1 MISPKLWLLLPILQ
15 STVVLSSPLASPCSH
30 DASSSSSPS
39 VNQTS
44 RLTAAWST
52 RMISSIISRQQG
64 LVSSGEVTSTLESG
78 LISIGV
84 QSWLDLYATASS
96 SSSSSSDDQTTTQ
109 DFASYVDAILQGV
122 SATAAFTNVSAAART
137 PLDRLTVAQAIAGL
151 EREPASVREGEDS
164 GRQPETN
171 GGGGGGGG
179 GRQLTADETQ
189 ALSALNQSLAIQE
202 RNQYGG
208 FWYVFFS
215 LSHYAKV
222 S

>member
-1 MISPKLWLLLPILQ
+1 MISPKLWLLLPILLQ

-30 DASSSSSPS
+30 DASPS

-44 RLTAAWST
+44 RLAAAWST
-52 RMISSIISRQQG
+52 RMINSIISRQQG

-96 SSSSSSDDQTTTQ
+96 SSSSSDDQTTTQ
-109 DFASYVDAILQGV
+109 AFASYVEAILQGV

-164 GRQPETN
+164 LTQPGVETN
-171 GGGGGGGG
+171 GGGGGGGGG

-208 FWYVFFS
+208 FWYVFFFF
-215 LSHYAKV
+215 SHYAKV